1 MGGNF
6 MNKLKTSFE
15 KVLSD
20 LNTIDLSETDG
31 RDIKEILETYFDDI
45 PKNRTEIKELIA
57 NCNSFN
63 KFEKL
68 LATEFLEKCC

>member
-1 MGGNF
+1 

-31 RDIKEILETYFDDI
+31 RDIKEII
-45 PKNRTEIKELIA
+45 
-57 NCNSFN
+57 
-63 KFEKL
+63 
-68 LATEFLEKCC
+68 